1 MTAYLVD
8 TSVLGR
14 VGRSAVVAE
23 RLADLRRAGALWT
36 CDLVTLEIGYSARN
50 DSEWRAVRDA
60 QAALP
65 QATVTSETL
74 ARAIEVQGA
83 LARRGHH
90 RVAVPDL
97 IIAASAEQAEVAVL
111 HYDHDFESIAQE
123 TRQPVEWV
131 TRPGS
136 ID

>member
-1 MTAYLVD
+1 M
-8 TSVLGR
+8 
-14 VGRSAVVAE
+14 
-23 RLADLRRAGALWT
+23 
-36 CDLVTLEIGYSARN
+36 TLEIGYCARN
-50 DSEWRAVRDA
+50 DGEWRAVRDA

-65 QATVTSETL
+65 QARVTPETL
-74 ARAIEVQGA
+74 ARAIDVQGA

-97 IIAASAEQAEVAVL
+97 IIAASAELAEVAVL

-136 ID
+136 VD